1 MNFEF
6 TYVWTRVIYDI
17 LFLSAF
23 CWILLICIKKDF
35 LNKFLNLELDDELKN
50 LLIKSIKI
58 VYAVMF
64 ISILING
71 LNINFADTKE
81 YRKSQNYQANTSYQ
95 ERKQELPKKV
105 EAFNYKKEYKNLDET
120 ITKEQNDIHNKIK
133 ENRWKK

>member
-6 TYVWTRVIYDI
+6 TYVWTRAIYDI

-23 CWILLICIKKDF
+23 CWISLICIKKDF
-35 LNKFLNLELDDELKN
+35 LSKFLNLEFNDEIK
-50 LLIKSIKI
+50 LLLVKSIKI

-64 ISILING
+64 ISILISG

-81 YRKSQNYQANTSYQ
+81 YRNSQNYQSNISYQ

-105 EAFNYKKEYKNLDET
+105 EVFNYKKEYKNLDES
-120 ITKEQNDIHNKIK
+120 ITKEQNDIHINIK
-133 ENRWKK
+133 ESK